1 MAKLVRGPF
10 TVDWGNNTL
19 TDVEEVSIE
28 YEQDSEEY
36 STIQQR
42 TYQVDGAIKVS
53 ATITLL
59 ASDIEALAA
68 VLPQYYIE
76 DGSVLS
82 TGETVDS
89 SVGAIDVLAR
99 CGGDVYND
107 LTIKSCGNPS
117 QVLRLVNCRTKI
129 DSIEND
135 KTIRKVLVKFIG
147 ESEQGQAPIQF
158 FEEGAVNNPIS

>member
-10 TVDWGNNTL
+10 TVDWGSNTL

-59 ASDIEALAA
+59 ASDIPALAA

-82 TGETVDS
+82 TGETIDS

-147 ESEQGQAPIQF
+147 ESEQGEAPVQF
-158 FEEGAVNNPIS
+158 FEEGAIS